1 MIISLEQNK
10 IQTKVKTNG
19 TICTFNVVKNALK
32 SYLYNLHFSQYSLLD
47 CCCCNDVSNMICLLF
62 LFLFLQLAHLPLK
75 ELYCEENNLL
85 QHIPVH
91 SQQEDEVL
99 TLKVRLRRLYQK
111 LKQLDMPY
119 SVL

>member
-1 MIISLEQNK
+1 
-10 IQTKVKTNG
+10 
-19 TICTFNVVKNALK
+19 
-32 SYLYNLHFSQYSLLD
+32 
-47 CCCCNDVSNMICLLF
+47 MICLLF

-111 LKQLDMPY
+111 LKQLDMLY
-119 SVL
+119 SVLWSNVSLVVIDGENI